1 MESRHGESGAD
12 QELRGHLSWTSFV
25 WYLPQKGGPVY
36 MGTSVCTLQADTDA
50 SDNLEGVRWGRKE
63 EGRDERGEGEVRG
76 GQAEEKG
83 MEKTVHLAFT
93 PICSQRI
100 QLKVTS
106 WLFQLFLPLGF
117 RILF

>member
-1 MESRHGESGAD
+1 
-12 QELRGHLSWTSFV
+12 
-25 WYLPQKGGPVY
+25 

-83 MEKTVHLAFT
+83 MEKTVHLAVYSHLLSANST
-93 PICSQRI
+93 KSD
-100 QLKVTS
+100 
-106 WLFQLFLPLGF
+106 FLAISVISPPWF
-117 RILF
+117 